1 MEASRTRIV
10 EGASQRVLRLEEE
23 AQAFEV
29 KSHRAI
35 LEARK
40 FEARAARLAVK
51 EKRLRGRAL
60 AHMSRSKSILERARA
75 MLREEQAVDKEIKF
89 EKSHQRSFEAEAMR
103 QRAKAID
110 SQAAQFQIAAQDR
123 MRKSSEFRGEAK
135 RLFLEAETAKASI

>member
-23 AQAFEV
+23 AHAFDV
-29 KSHRAI
+29 KAHRAI

-51 EKRLRGRAL
+51 EKRLRKKAL
-60 AHMSRSKSILERARA
+60 VHVSRTKSIVERARS
-75 MLREEQAVDKEIKF
+75 MLREERAVDKEIKF
-89 EKSHQRSFEAEAMR
+89 EKSHQRSFEAEALR

-110 SQAAQFQIAAQDR
+110 SQAAQCRIAAQDR
-123 MRKSSEFRGEAK
+123 MRKSTEFRVEAK
-135 RLFLEAETAKASI
+135 RLFLEAEAAKAV